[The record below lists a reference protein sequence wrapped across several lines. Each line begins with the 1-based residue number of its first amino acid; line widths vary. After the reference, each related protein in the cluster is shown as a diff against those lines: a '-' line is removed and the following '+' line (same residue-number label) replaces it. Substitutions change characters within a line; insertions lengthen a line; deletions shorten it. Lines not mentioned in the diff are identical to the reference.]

1 MTNDPTR
8 NERQRIYRQRLR
20 TGVLPTPVDV
30 SPVVVER
37 LIEIGEWSLVESE
50 DKIRR
55 GIAISKLLGEWAAKI
70 WNLG

>member
-8 NERQRIYRQRLR
+8 NERQRKYRQRLR

-37 LIEIGEWSLVESE
+37 LIEIGELSPADSE
-50 DKIRR
+50 DKNRR
-55 GIAISKLLGEWAAKI
+55 DAAISKLLGEWAKRM
-70 WNLG
+70 